1 MAVPPRKIRQ
11 LPPAQAPSDSDVF
24 PVSQMNAQTG
34 VATTRAMTRLQLQ
47 SDLIQVINE
56 ARQMFVTQSEETH
69 SYLQEQIDALQT
81 MAEENQSTDEQM
93 QAALVMI
100 QEMISGESGKTPY
113 DLWLDAGNTGTLQDF
128 LNTLRGPTGPQG
140 PQGIPGPMG
149 QKGETGAAGNTGP
162 QGPTGATGETG
173 PKGDKGDKGD
183 TGAVGPAGARGEQG
197 IQGIPGPKGNQGIQ
211 GPQGVKGDTGT
222 KGDVGAQGAAG
233 TSGATGATGAKGDKG
248 DPGAVILGDIDVV
261 DNAVIALNLGIR
273 SKDITVPAS
282 WGLRTTDTL
291 FATAAQS
298 LPAGY
303 AIDNAIPLT
312 TTSVRVYFMGP
323 ALALLASNTL
333 KVRIAAIGRTT

>member
-1 MAVPPRKIRQ
+1 MATPPRKIRQ

-128 LNTLRGPTGPQG
+128 LNTLRGPTGAMG
-140 PQGIPGPMG
+140 PQGIPGPI
-149 QKGETGAAGNTGP
+149 GER
-162 QGPTGATGETG
+162 GE
-173 PKGDKGDKGD
+173 
-183 TGAVGPAGARGEQG
+183 VGPAGSIGPMGPTGNAGIDGKNGADGKNGIDGEDGERGSVWTSG
-197 IQGIPGPKGNQGIQ
+197 TGSPSGSAN
-211 GPQGVKGDTGT
+211 VGDMYLDTT
-222 KGDVGAQGAAG
+222 TGDVWRM
-233 TSGATGATGAKGDKG
+233 S
-248 DPGAVILGDIDVV
+248 
-261 DNAVIALNLGIR
+261 
-273 SKDITVPAS
+273 
-282 WGLRTTDTL
+282 
-291 FATAAQS
+291 
-298 LPAGY
+298 
-303 AIDNAIPLT
+303 
-312 TTSVRVYFMGP
+312 
-323 ALALLASNTL
+323 
-333 KVRIAAIGRTT
+333 